1 MPRIF
6 RHMVQRM
13 LILFLLLGGM
23 GFVCQEAQAA
33 KEARAMWDAN
43 TKTLTFYYGEQ
54 KSGGTTHW
62 SGTQITATGSTF
74 PAWNNNSSIYS
85 NITTVVFESSFASVR
100 PTSCQSW
107 FRGMP
112 KLTTITGLK
121 NFNTTNVTTMAY
133 MFCLST
139 ALTSLDLSSFNTANV
154 TTMAYMFSGC
164 SGLTSLNLSSFNTA
178 KVTNMTSMFYD
189 CSNLR
194 TICVNESGWSTAA
207 VLYGFAMFYSC
218 TKLVGG
224 NGTVFNSSYTDQTR
238 ACIDKPGQA
247 GYLTCATVSG
257 TCGASGSSI
266 IWYIDC
272 DGVLNIKGTGAMAN
286 YTTSSYA
293 PWYGYRTSINSV
305 VIGSGVT
312 NIGNYAF
319 YNCTNL
325 SSITIPNSVTT
336 IGNYAFR
343 YCYALTQVTLPNAI
357 SSIGTG
363 AFRNCTGL
371 TSITIPSS
379 VTSMGTYIFDGAT
392 NLTDVYLLWTGTKI
406 LTRPSNFIATNRKV
420 HIPCGTLSDYI
431 AKGWNVNTIIEKI
444 GEGTCGAPGHESDI
458 TWSISCDGVLTIS
471 GTGAMENW
479 TNSGFV
485 PWKDHRSSITSV
497 NIDEHITSV
506 GAYAFYGCSN
516 MTSIKL
522 PSNITSIGQYTFY
535 NCSRLKSINLPNSVT
550 SIGAYA
556 FYGCSNVTSI
566 KLPSNI
572 TSIGQYTFYNCSRLK
587 SINLPNSVTSI
598 GESAFYYCNNLKS
611 ITLPSSLKTIEQY
624 AFYHSTGWPES
635 LTLPS
640 TITTIGAA
648 AFGLCIPITS
658 ITIPPSVTSIGNSA
672 FNISSLTDLYVSWSS
687 ASSVPNWTT
696 MTPAAQQSSIILHVP
711 CGTGSFYTAKT
722 GWQDYMMQSD
732 CSGNPY
738 TITVTSANPSV
749 GFVSIDGGTLGTS
762 VSKTMNQDNSC
773 MITAVP
779 NDACHDF
786 AQWND
791 GNTKNPRTVCPNTN
805 TTYTATFAADNTTR
819 SGTFG
824 SANLSWSFSCDSV
837 LTISGSGDMPS
848 SANTGIFP
856 WNNFRN
862 KIKHVVIGEGVT
874 SIGNNAFRDLSNL
887 VSVSNPST
895 LRTIGDYAFI
905 YCRKLETFNFP
916 NGLQKIGTT
925 SNGHTFYEC
934 NSLQSVY
941 IPASVTEIKKDVFL
955 RCHSVTSMVVDPANT
970 VYDSRDNCNAIIE
983 TATNTLWYGCRNT
996 VIPDGVV
1003 TVKDWAFE
1011 YQHNLKSI
1019 RISNTVQF
1027 LGTNGTGG
1035 IFKECENLKDIYVEW
1050 TNNIPAWNQ
1059 LTRWYEHTNLD
1070 GTIRLHVPCGYKAL
1084 YEATTGWNNYQI
1096 IDDHLMGGMCGAQG
1110 SNVTW
1115 ALSCNG
1121 VLTIRGLGAM
1131 KDYTHTN
1138 NLPWVSHRDVI
1149 TTIIIEEGVTTIGD
1163 RAFGYSTNATSVT
1176 IPSSVTSI
1184 GDYAFIGCS
1193 SLQEITIPNTI
1204 NALGINM
1211 LYACSSL
1218 TDIYASWILE
1228 IPTWPSNF
1236 TNNSPQSSVTLH
1248 VPCEVLENYKEANGW
1263 KDYTIEGEGTNT
1275 VTVLS
1280 ADPEM
1285 GDVMIT
1291 IP

>member
-1 MPRIF
+1 MTRAL
-6 RHMVQRM
+6 RHMT
-13 LILFLLLGGM
+13 LIFVLLLGGM
-23 GFVCQEAQAA
+23 GLVCQEAQAA

-62 SGTQITATGSTF
+62 SGTQITSSGSF
-74 PAWNNNSSIYS
+74 PAWYTSSVYNNV
-85 NITTVVFESSFASVR
+85 TKVVFESSFANVK
-100 PTSCQSW
+100 PTTCCNW
-107 FRGMP
+107 FNNMS
-112 KLTTITGLK
+112 KLTTITGISYLK
-121 NFNTTNVTTMAY
+121 TDNVTNMCD
-133 MFCLST
+133 MFRNC
-139 ALTSLDLSSFNTANV
+139 SS
-154 TTMAYMFSGC
+154 
-164 SGLTSLNLSSFNTA
+164 LTSLNLSSFNTA
-178 KVTNMTSMFYD
+178 EVTSMWAMFQNCSGLSFLDLHSFNTAKVTDMDELFQN
-189 CSNLR
+189 CSNLQF
-194 TICVNESGWSTAA
+194 IFVDESKWSIA
-207 VLYGFAMFYSC
+207 VLVFSNNMFGGC

-224 NGTVFNSSYTDQTR
+224 NGTKYSSYYTDKTR
-238 ACIDKPGQA
+238 ARVDKPGQA
-247 GYLTCATVSG
+247 GYLTCATVYG

-272 DGVLNIKGTGAMAN
+272 DGVLNIKGTGSMAN

-343 YCYALTQVTLPNAI
+343 YCYALTQVTLPNTI
-357 SSIGTG
+357 THIGTG

-392 NLTDVYLLWTGTKI
+392 NLTDVYLLWTGTNI

-458 TWSISCDGVLTIS
+458 TWSISCDGVLTIT

-485 PWKDHRSSITSV
+485 PWINHRSSITSI
-497 NIDEHITSV
+497 NIDDHITSV
-506 GAYAFYGCSN
+506 GTYAFYGCSN

-556 FYGCSNVTSI
+556 FY
-566 KLPSNI
+566 
-572 TSIGQYTFYNCSRLK
+572 
-587 SINLPNSVTSI
+587 
-598 GESAFYYCNNLKS
+598 YCYNLKS

-624 AFYHSTGWPES
+624 AFYEASGWSES

-658 ITIPPSVTSIGNSA
+658 ITIPYSVTSIGASA
-672 FNISSLTDLYVSWSS
+672 FNISSLTDIYVSWSS

-696 MTPAAQQSSIILHVP
+696 MTPAAKQSSIILHVP

-722 GWQDYMMQSD
+722 GWQDYMLQSD

-779 NDACHDF
+779 NDACHNF

-895 LRTIGDYAFI
+895 LRTIGDYAFM

-941 IPASVTEIKKDVFL
+941 IPASVTEIKKDAFL

-1138 NLPWVSHRDVI
+1138 NLPWVSHRDAI

-1248 VPCEVLENYKEANGW
+1248 VPCEVLENYQEANGW

-1275 VTVLS
+1275 VTVQS